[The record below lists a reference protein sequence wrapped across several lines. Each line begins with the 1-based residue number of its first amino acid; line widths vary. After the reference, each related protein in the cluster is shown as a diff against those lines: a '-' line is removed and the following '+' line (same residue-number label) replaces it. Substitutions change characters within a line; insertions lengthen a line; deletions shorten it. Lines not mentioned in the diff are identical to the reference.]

1 MEITNDSVVLNSGEE
16 INQTTGIRLWNPK
29 GFLILGVLFSFL
41 PAAILYSLNYGRLGL
56 SRKRNISLAASFIA
70 FVVMISMAI
79 IIEQGIAKSIIYGLN
94 IGAVI
99 FMRNNQS
106 MIFQNH
112 IINGGHKASYLV
124 PVFTSVAISAG
135 LLVLI
140 FHSINIPDQ
149 KLMFKGS
156 ELYYTERVP
165 GEEAEKL
172 GAYLSEQGFFS
183 EGTKVSVKID
193 KQSNAYKFSLI
204 IDKSRLGDKEL
215 ELAVKDMIQELS
227 ENVFDGNKL
236 DIILCDNVF
245 KPLKTISR

>member
-1 MEITNDSVVLNSGEE
+1 MGS
-16 INQTTGIRLWNPK
+16 K

-56 SRKRNISLAASFIA
+56 TRKRNISFAASFIA
-70 FVVMISMAI
+70 FVVVISMPLVN
-79 IIEQGIAKSIIYGLN
+79 EQGITKSIIFGLN

-99 FMRNNQS
+99 FMKNNQS

-112 IINGGHKASYLV
+112 IINGGRKASYLV
-124 PVFTSVAISAG
+124 PVVMCTIISAG

-156 ELYYTERVP
+156 ELYYTESVP
-165 GEEAEKL
+165 REEAEKL

-183 EGTKVSVKID
+183 AETKVSVKID
-193 KQSNAYKFSLI
+193 KQSNDYKFSII
-204 IDKSRLGDKEL
+204 IDKSRLGDKEF
-215 ELAVKDMIQELS
+215 ELDVKDMIRELS
-227 ENVFDGNKL
+227 ENVFNGNKL
-236 DIILCDNVF
+236 DINLCDNVF
-245 KPLKTISR
+245 KTLKTISR

>member
-1 MEITNDSVVLNSGEE
+1 MEKTNDSFVLNSGED
-16 INQTTGIRLWNPK
+16 INQTTGKRLWNPK
-29 GFLILGVLFSFL
+29 GFLILSFLFSFL

-56 SRKRNISLAASFIA
+56 SRKRNISFAASFIA
-70 FVVMISMAI
+70 FVVMISMALV
-79 IIEQGIAKSIIYGLN
+79 IEQGITKSIFIGLN
-94 IGAVI
+94 IGAGI
-99 FMRNNQS
+99 FMKNNQS

-112 IINGGHKASYLV
+112 IINGGRKASYLV
-124 PVFTSVAISAG
+124 PAVTCTIILAG

-140 FHSINIPDQ
+140 FYTINVPDQ

-156 ELYYTERVP
+156 ELYYTETVP
-165 GEEAEKL
+165 REEAEKL

-183 EGTKVSVKID
+183 AESKVSVKID

-204 IDKSRLGDKEL
+204 IDKSRLRDKEF

-236 DIILCDNVF
+236 DINLCDNVF
-245 KPLKTISR
+245 KTLKTISR